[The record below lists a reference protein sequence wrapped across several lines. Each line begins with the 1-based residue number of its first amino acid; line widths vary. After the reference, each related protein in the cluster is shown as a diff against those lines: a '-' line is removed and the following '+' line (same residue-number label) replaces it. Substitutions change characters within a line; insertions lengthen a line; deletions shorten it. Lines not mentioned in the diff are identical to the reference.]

1 MTFDELL
8 KKVLEILP
16 NAEVE
21 VASWGELIINTNMMI
36 KRGSDKVVDWKE
48 ENDGLFDHLN
58 KEK

>member
-8 KKVLEILP
+8 RKVLEILP

-36 KRGSDKVVDWKE
+36 KRGSDEVVEWKE
-48 ENDGLFDHLN
+48 KENG
-58 KEK
+58 